1 MGIHQKGV
9 VVVKAEAE
17 AKDAEVKLT
26 DYDRQARDQVSAI
39 GAIQQ
44 QYQQQLREIE
54 RERELEAQ
62 REAEARAASERATAV
77 AAQAEATKQAGA
89 SAEATRQAFA
99 QVQATQTALAG
110 QARALATVYAQGTVV
125 ARQTA
130 TSLAGRSG
138 GTPAATRPAGAS
150 AGVTPTPIAPIAA
163 LAQRPAP
170 TVVSS
175 PSPVAVA
182 GSVRTNLLQPSTVGF
197 VWPVTDPDVTTEF
210 GERNF
215 AIRAAADGIVLKA
228 GLAIPGQPSASYGMM
243 VVVAHGPTLATLY
256 AHLDNRGM
264 PPVVKEGQVV
274 RRGQVLGYIGMT
286 GLTSG
291 PHVHFEVLVNDQP
304 INPRKYLPSSM
315 G

>member
-1 MGIHQKGV
+1 M
-9 VVVKAEAE
+9 
-17 AKDAEVKLT
+17 
-26 DYDRQARDQVSAI
+26 
-39 GAIQQ
+39 
-44 QYQQQLREIE
+44 
-54 RERELEAQ
+54 
-62 REAEARAASERATAV
+62 
-77 AAQAEATKQAGA
+77 
-89 SAEATRQAFA
+89 
-99 QVQATQTALAG
+99 QATQTALAG

-163 LAQRPAP
+163 FAQRPAP

-175 PSPVAVA
+175 PSPVSVA
-182 GSVRTNLLQPSTVGF
+182 GSVRTNLLQPSTLGF

-215 AIRAAADGIVLKA
+215 AQSFHTGIDLAKPMETAIRAAADGIVLKA
-228 GLAIPGQPSASYGMM
+228 GLAIPGVPSASYGMM